1 MKTHEIRSAVQTLSA
16 QGQSLRQI
24 SRLLKLSRNTVR
36 RILRA
41 GECRAQNDPVAAQ
54 APRTDTAAALSREQL
69 HALFE
74 RARGNVVRVQ
84 QLLAAEH
91 GEHVSYST
99 LTRWVREAQWR
110 EPPQRAGEYCPG
122 PGVESQFDSSP
133 HRVRIGE
140 HTLTAQCAGLIL
152 AYSRRLYVQYYPRF
166 TRLEAK
172 DFLLHAARFMEGAA
186 QRCVIDNSSVILAG
200 GSGAEALIAPEMQ
213 AFARA
218 LGFYFIAHRVNHPDR
233 KGRIERVFAW
243 VERGFL
249 PGRTFT
255 DFADLNTQVL
265 QWCEQIANQK
275 PKRSLGMRSPEA
287 AYQIEKPLL
296 QPLPTVLPPVY
307 DVLERTVDLMGFVSV
322 HTNRYSVPERLVG
335 RPVTIYLYPGELRI
349 HCRGVHVATHPR
361 LIGRHDA
368 RHILPEHHPLPRARE
383 RQPTSEEQW
392 LRAQHPTLERYVVAL
407 RAAQPGRAL
416 RVLRRLLQLQRTY
429 PTEPFL
435 AAVEQALK
443 FGLLDLGRLERLVLK
458 HVAGDFFAL
467 EPNAEEPAASP
478 AAAVDPDA
486 APEDEDDPNG

>member
-1 MKTHEIRSAVQTLSA
+1 MKTHEIRSAVHTLSA

-41 GECRAQNDPVAAQ
+41 GESGGPS
-54 APRTDTAAALSREQL
+54 TAAHGTHASVADVPSREQL
-69 HALFE
+69 QALFE

-91 GEHVSYST
+91 GRQLSYST
-99 LTRWVREAQWR
+99 LTRWVREAELR
-110 EPPQRAGEYCPG
+110 EPLQRSGEYCPG
-122 PGVESQFDSSP
+122 PGVETQFDTSP

-140 HTLTAQCAGLIL
+140 RTLTAQCAGLVL

-172 DFLLHAARFMEGAA
+172 DFLLRAVRFMDGSA

-200 GSGAEALIAPEMQ
+200 GSGADALIAPEMQ

-218 LGFYFIAHRVNHPDR
+218 LGFYFMAHRVNHPDR
-233 KGRIERVFAW
+233 KGRIERIFAW

-249 PGRTFT
+249 PARSFT
-255 DFADLNTQVL
+255 DFADLNHQVL

-275 PKRSLGMRSPEA
+275 PKRSLGMASPEA
-287 AYQIEKPLL
+287 AYLIEKPHLR
-296 QPLPTVLPPVY
+296 PLPAVLPPVY

-335 RPVTIYLYPGELRI
+335 QPVTVYLYPGELQI
-349 HCRGVHVATHPR
+349 HCRGVLIATHPR

-368 RHILPEHHPLPRARE
+368 RHTLPEHHQVPRARE
-383 RQPTSEEQW
+383 RQPAPEEKW
-392 LRAQHPTLERYVVAL
+392 LRAQHPTLDRYVAAL
-407 RAAQPGRAL
+407 TAGQPGRAV
-416 RVLRRLLQLQRTY
+416 RVLRRLLQIQRTY
-429 PTEPFL
+429 PAEPFL

-443 FGLLDLGRLERLVLK
+443 FGLLDLSRLERLVLR

-467 EPNAEEPAASP
+467 DSTADEPEPSQNATAP
-478 AAAVDPDA
+478 DPQTSSD
-486 APEDEDDPNG
+486 DEDDPNE

>member
-1 MKTHEIRSAVQTLSA
+1 MSA

-41 GECRAQNDPVAAQ
+41 GEPGGQ
-54 APRTDTAAALSREQL
+54 TDRTAAHGAHASAADDPSREQL
-69 HALFE
+69 QALFE

-91 GEHVSYST
+91 GRKVSYST
-99 LTRWVREAQWR
+99 LTRQVRQAQLR
-110 EPPQRAGEYCPG
+110 EPPQRSGEYCPG
-122 PGVESQFDSSP
+122 PGVETQFDTSP

-140 HTLTAQCAGLIL
+140 HTLTAQCAGLVL

-172 DFLLHAARFMEGAA
+172 DFLLQAVRFMDGSA

-218 LGFYFIAHRVNHPDR
+218 LGFHFLAHRVNHPDR

-249 PGRTFT
+249 PARTFS
-255 DFADLNTQVL
+255 DFADLNHQVL
-265 QWCEQIANQK
+265 QWCEQTANQK
-275 PKRSLGMRSPEA
+275 PKRSLGMVSPEA
-287 AYQIEKPLL
+287 AYRIEKPHLR
-296 QPLPTVLPPVY
+296 PLPAVLPPVY

-335 RPVTIYLYPGELRI
+335 QPVTVYLYPGELQI
-349 HCRGVHVATHPR
+349 HCRGLLIATHPR

-368 RHILPEHHPLPRARE
+368 RHTLPEHHQVPRARE
-383 RQPTSEEQW
+383 RQPAPEEKW
-392 LRAQHPTLERYVVAL
+392 LRAQHPTLDRYVVAL
-407 RAAQPGRAL
+407 RAGQPGRAV
-416 RVLRRLLQLQRTY
+416 RVLRRLLQIQRTY
-429 PTEPFL
+429 PAEPFL

-467 EPNAEEPAASP
+467 DSSADETQASQDTET
-478 AAAVDPDA
+478 AIDPDA
-486 APEDEDDPNG
+486 SLDVEDDPSG